1 MKSKKKI
8 LVVDDEVS
16 MRRNIVDLLSAKG
29 YLTLEAGSG
38 EEVFSIIDDSAPD
51 MLILDINLPGINGLE
66 VLKLVKEKYPEIIC
80 LLFTAFGSSEKA
92 IRAMKLGAFD
102 YLEKP
107 FELDEF
113 LIIIERASNYLD
125 MVEELNVLRK
135 KVTQTEETTTERIIS
150 ASPKMQEIFKTIGRL
165 ASSNASVLIQGE
177 SGTGK
182 ELIADA
188 IQRHSLIS
196 QNKYVKIN
204 CGAFSES
211 LLESEIFGHEKGAF
225 TGAISQRMG
234 LFEIADGGTIF
245 LDEIN
250 TMPSGLQVRLLRI
263 LQGQSFFRVGGNT
276 PIKTNVRIIAATN
289 KNIEKEV
296 SEGRFRDDLYYR
308 LNVVRINIPPLRERP
323 EDIEGLVTY
332 FLQKYSPGKSMVIHQ
347 SSLKNIYNYH
357 WPGNVR
363 ELENTVH
370 RAIIMS
376 LNNVLTI
383 PELPIQELAHKPE
396 NKTIGAYLEEG
407 VPFNAIISDFEK
419 KLIEKTLEM
428 HDFNQTKTA
437 QQLSMNRRLLY
448 SKIQQHKIKI
458 KKNKR

>member
-1 MKSKKKI
+1 MKSDRKI

-16 MRRNIVDLLSAKG
+16 MRRNIVDLLSARG
-29 YLTLEAGSG
+29 LITLEAGSG
-38 EEVFSIIDDSAPD
+38 EEAIERIEESRPD
-51 MLILDINLPGINGLE
+51 MVILDINLPGINGLD
-66 VLKLVKEKYPEIIC
+66 VLKIVKEKYPEIIC
-80 LLFTAFGSSEKA
+80 LLFTAFGSSEKV
-92 IRAMKLGAFD
+92 IKAMKLGAFD

-113 LIIIERASNYLD
+113 LLIIERASNYLD
-125 MVEELNVLRK
+125 MVEELKVLRK
-135 KVTQTEETTTERIIS
+135 KVTQTEETTTGRIIS
-150 ASPKMQEIFKTIGRL
+150 VSPKMQEIFKTIGRL

-225 TGAISQRMG
+225 TGAISQRLG
-234 LFEIADGGTIF
+234 LFEIAHEGTMF

-250 TMPSGLQVRLLRI
+250 SMPFGLQVRLLRI

-276 PIKTNVRIIAATN
+276 PIKANVRIIAATN
-289 KNIEKEV
+289 KNIDLEIR
-296 SEGRFRDDLYYR
+296 EGRFREDLYYR

-323 EDIEGLVTY
+323 EDIDGLIAY
-332 FLQKYSPGKSMVIHQ
+332 FIQKYSPGKRMVVPEA
-347 SSLKNIYNYH
+347 SLKNIYNYH

-376 LNNVLTI
+376 VDNVLTI
-383 PELPIQELAHKPE
+383 PVLPIQEGSVKSG
-396 NKTIGAYLEEG
+396 NTMIGNYLEAGHSYKE
-407 VPFNAIISDFEK
+407 IMHDFEK
-419 KLIEKTLEM
+419 KLIEKTLSLN
-428 HDFNQTKTA
+428 DYNQTKTA
-437 QQLSMNRRLLY
+437 HKLAMNRRLLY
-448 SKIQQHKIKI
+448 SKIQQHKIGL